1 MSCNVNR
8 REIVVKRNITKKMS
22 MMGLLVLLICSLGFI
37 SACSQNDANAAK
49 SKYVDDKAMNVIAA
63 GFERRSDV
71 IESNANDDDPH
82 STENIQEAIEAEI
95 KNDKEL
101 KNARFK
107 DSKMQQD
114 VITYLNLLDDQ
125 LKVTEDYSQSSS
137 DYYEEW
143 NKVYDKR
150 SAQLKKLV
158 DNYGL
163 EVREKYEDDFND
175 LIKNGKSVAEKT
187 RYEDAINSLIQGA
200 NFEKSDDGYGLY
212 TYTAV
217 VENTSGVSFSNVS
230 LTLALYDADDI
241 KAEETYA
248 DTSSWAPG
256 EKVKFEAMSDVDA
269 ARVVASVS
277 SYDANK

>member
-1 MSCNVNR
+1 MERS
-8 REIVVKRNITKKMS
+8 ITKRLP
-22 MMGLLVLLICSLGFI
+22 MMGLFALLICSLGFI
-37 SACSQNDANAAK
+37 SACSQNAANSEK
-49 SKYVDDKAMNVIAA
+49 PKYVDDKAMNVIAA
-63 GFERRSDV
+63 GFEKRSDV

-82 STENIQEAIEAEI
+82 STENIQEAIKAEI

-150 SAQLKKLV
+150 SEQLKKLV

-163 EVREKYEDDFND
+163 EVGEKYKDDFDD
-175 LIKNGKSVAEKT
+175 LIKNGRSVAEKT
-187 RYEDAINSLIQGA
+187 RNEDAINSLIQGA

-217 VENTSGVSFSNVS
+217 VENTSGISFSNVS

-248 DTSSWAPG
+248 NTSAWAPG

-269 ARVVASVS
+269 VRVVASVS
-277 SYDANK
+277 SYDVNK

>member
-1 MSCNVNR
+1 MSRNVSR
-8 REIVVKRNITKKMS
+8 REIVVKRNATKKQPV
-22 MMGLLVLLICSLGFI
+22 MGLLVLLICSLGFI
-37 SACSQNDANAAK
+37 SACSQNATNLDK
-49 SKYVDDKAMNVIAA
+49 PKYVDGKAMNVIAT
-63 GFERRSDV
+63 GFEKRSDI

-82 STENIQEAIEAEI
+82 STENIQEAIEAGI
-95 KNDKEL
+95 KNDEEL

-125 LKVTEDYSQSSS
+125 LKVTEDYSQSSA

-163 EVREKYEDDFND
+163 EVGEKNKDDFND

-187 RYEDAINSLIQGA
+187 RNEDAINSLIQGA

-217 VENTSGVSFSNVS
+217 VENTSGISFSNVS

-241 KAEETYA
+241 KAEEIYA
-248 DTSSWAPG
+248 DISSWAPG

-277 SYDANK
+277 SYDVNK

>member
-1 MSCNVNR
+1 M
-8 REIVVKRNITKKMS
+8 KRNTTKKQP

-71 IESNANDDDPH
+71 IKSNANDDDPH

-150 SAQLKKLV
+150 SAQLKKPV

-163 EVREKYEDDFND
+163 EVGEKYKDDFND

-200 NFEKSDDGYGLY
+200 NFEKTDDGYGLY

-217 VENTSGVSFSNVS
+217 VENTSGISFSNVS
-230 LTLALYDADDI
+230 LTLALYDADGI

-277 SYDANK
+277 SYDVNK

>member
-1 MSCNVNR
+1 M
-8 REIVVKRNITKKMS
+8 KRNITKKMP

-137 DYYEEW
+137 GYYEEW

-163 EVREKYEDDFND
+163 EVGEKYEDDFND

-217 VENTSGVSFSNVS
+217 VENTSGISFSNVS

-277 SYDANK
+277 SYDVIK

>member
-8 REIVVKRNITKKMS
+8 REIVVKRNITKKMP

-63 GFERRSDV
+63 GFERRSYV

-82 STENIQEAIEAEI
+82 SIENIQEAIEAEI

-163 EVREKYEDDFND
+163 EVGEKYEDDFND

-217 VENTSGVSFSNVS
+217 VENTSGISFSNVS

-277 SYDANK
+277 SYDVNK

>member
-1 MSCNVNR
+1 MQPGRGDPLEQQPGDYAAR
-8 REIVVKRNITKKMS
+8 RAAGQIGKRLHHIQP
-22 MMGLLVLLICSLGFI
+22 SLQKIDGDGHQRQR
-37 SACSQNDANAAK
+37 QNDANAAK

-63 GFERRSDV
+63 GFERRFDV

-125 LKVTEDYSQSSS
+125 LKVTEDYSQSSA

-163 EVREKYEDDFND
+163 EV
-175 LIKNGKSVAEKT
+175 G
-187 RYEDAINSLIQGA
+187 
-200 NFEKSDDGYGLY
+200 
-212 TYTAV
+212 
-217 VENTSGVSFSNVS
+217 ENIRMIST
-230 LTLALYDADDI
+230 T
-241 KAEETYA
+241 
-248 DTSSWAPG
+248 
-256 EKVKFEAMSDVDA
+256 
-269 ARVVASVS
+269 
-277 SYDANK
+277 

>member
-8 REIVVKRNITKKMS
+8 REIAVKRNATKKQP
-22 MMGLLVLLICSLGFI
+22 MMGLLVLLVCSLGFI

-95 KNDKEL
+95 KNDEEL

-125 LKVTEDYSQSSS
+125 LKVTEDYSQSSA

-163 EVREKYEDDFND
+163 EVGEKYKDDFND

-187 RYEDAINSLIQGA
+187 RYEDAINTLIQGA
-200 NFEKSDDGYGLY
+200 NIEKSDDGYGLY

-217 VENTSGVSFSNVS
+217 VENTSGISFSNVS

-241 KAEETYA
+241 KAEEIYA

-277 SYDANK
+277 SYDVNK

>member
-1 MSCNVNR
+1 MSRNVNR
-8 REIVVKRNITKKMS
+8 REIVVKRNATKKQPV
-22 MMGLLVLLICSLGFI
+22 MGLLVLLICSLGFI
-37 SACSQNDANAAK
+37 SACSQNATNLDK
-49 SKYVDDKAMNVIAA
+49 PKYVDGKAMNVIAT
-63 GFERRSDV
+63 GFEKRSDI

-95 KNDKEL
+95 KNDEEP

-125 LKVTEDYSQSSS
+125 LKVTEDYSQSSA

-163 EVREKYEDDFND
+163 EVGEKYKDDFND

-217 VENTSGVSFSNVS
+217 VENTSGISFSNVS

-241 KAEETYA
+241 KAEEIYA

-277 SYDANK
+277 SYDVNK

>member
-1 MSCNVNR
+1 
-8 REIVVKRNITKKMS
+8 
-22 MMGLLVLLICSLGFI
+22 MGLFVLLICSLGFI
-37 SACSQNDANAAK
+37 SACSQNAANSDK
-49 SKYVDDKAMNVIAA
+49 PKYADDKAMNVIAA
-63 GFERRSDV
+63 GFEKRADV

-82 STENIQEAIEAEI
+82 STENIQEAIKAEI

-101 KNARFK
+101 KNAKFK

-125 LKVTEDYSQSSS
+125 LKVTEDYSQSSA

-163 EVREKYEDDFND
+163 EVGEKYKDDFND

-217 VENTSGVSFSNVS
+217 VENTSGISFSNVS

-241 KAEETYA
+241 KAEEIYA

-277 SYDANK
+277 SYDVNK

>member
-1 MSCNVNR
+1 M
-8 REIVVKRNITKKMS
+8 KRNATKKQP

-37 SACSQNDANAAK
+37 SACSQNATNLDK
-49 SKYVDDKAMNVIAA
+49 PKYVDDKAMNIIAT

-125 LKVTEDYSQSSS
+125 LKVTEDYSQSSA

-163 EVREKYEDDFND
+163 EVGEKYKDDFND
-175 LIKNGKSVAEKT
+175 LIKNGKSAAEKT

-217 VENTSGVSFSNVS
+217 VENTSGISFSNVS

-269 ARVVASVS
+269 VRVVASVS
-277 SYDANK
+277 SYDVNK

>member
-8 REIVVKRNITKKMS
+8 REIVVKRNITKKMP

-71 IESNANDDDPH
+71 IESNANDDDSH

-163 EVREKYEDDFND
+163 EVGEKYEDDFND

-217 VENTSGVSFSNVS
+217 VENTSGISFSNVS

-277 SYDANK
+277 SYDVNK

>member
-1 MSCNVNR
+1 MSRNVNR
-8 REIVVKRNITKKMS
+8 REIVMKRNITKKMP

-37 SACSQNDANAAK
+37 SACSQDDANAAK
-49 SKYVDDKAMNVIAA
+49 SKYVDDKAKNIIAA

-143 NKVYDKR
+143 NKAYDKR

-163 EVREKYEDDFND
+163 EVGEKYKDDFND

-187 RYEDAINSLIQGA
+187 RHEDAINSLIQGA

-217 VENTSGVSFSNVS
+217 VENTSGISFSNVS

-277 SYDANK
+277 SYDVNK

>member
-1 MSCNVNR
+1 M
-8 REIVVKRNITKKMS
+8 KRNITKKLP

-37 SACSQNDANAAK
+37 SACSQNAANSDK
-49 SKYVDDKAMNVIAA
+49 PKYADDKAMNVIAA
-63 GFERRSDV
+63 GFEKRADV

-82 STENIQEAIEAEI
+82 STENIQEAIKAEI

-101 KNARFK
+101 KNAKFK

-158 DNYGL
+158 DDYGL
-163 EVREKYEDDFND
+163 EVGEKYKDDFDD
-175 LIKNGKSVAEKT
+175 LIKNGRSVAEKT
-187 RYEDAINSLIQGA
+187 RNEDAINSLTQGA

-217 VENTSGVSFSNVS
+217 VENTSGISFSNVS

-248 DTSSWAPG
+248 NTSSWAPG

-269 ARVVASVS
+269 VRVVASVS
-277 SYDANK
+277 SYDVNK

>member
-1 MSCNVNR
+1 MSRNVNR
-8 REIVVKRNITKKMS
+8 REIVVKRNATKKQPV
-22 MMGLLVLLICSLGFI
+22 MGLLVLLICSLGFI
-37 SACSQNDANAAK
+37 SACSQNATNLDK
-49 SKYVDDKAMNVIAA
+49 PKYVDGKAMNVIAT
-63 GFERRSDV
+63 GFEKRSDI

-95 KNDKEL
+95 KNDEEL

-125 LKVTEDYSQSSS
+125 LKVTEDYSQSSA

-163 EVREKYEDDFND
+163 EVGEKYKDDFND

-217 VENTSGVSFSNVS
+217 VENTSGISFTNVS

-241 KAEETYA
+241 KAEEIYA

-277 SYDANK
+277 SYDVNK

>member
-1 MSCNVNR
+1 MSRNVSR
-8 REIVVKRNITKKMS
+8 REIVVKRNATKKQPV
-22 MMGLLVLLICSLGFI
+22 MGLLVLLICSLGFI
-37 SACSQNDANAAK
+37 SACSQNATNLDK
-49 SKYVDDKAMNVIAA
+49 PKYVDGKAMNVIAT
-63 GFERRSDV
+63 GFEKRSDI

-95 KNDKEL
+95 KNDEEL

-114 VITYLNLLDDQ
+114 IITYLNLLDDQ
-125 LKVTEDYSQSSS
+125 LKVTEDYSQSSA

-163 EVREKYEDDFND
+163 EVGEKYKDDFND

-217 VENTSGVSFSNVS
+217 VENTSGISFSNVS

-241 KAEETYA
+241 KAEEIYA

-277 SYDANK
+277 SYDVNK

>member
-8 REIVVKRNITKKMS
+8 REIAVKRNATKKQP
-22 MMGLLVLLICSLGFI
+22 MMGLLVLLVCSLGLI

-95 KNDKEL
+95 KNDEEL

-125 LKVTEDYSQSSS
+125 LKVTEDYSQSSA

-163 EVREKYEDDFND
+163 EVGEKYKDDFND

-200 NFEKSDDGYGLY
+200 NIEKSDDGYGLY

-217 VENTSGVSFSNVS
+217 VENTSGISFSNVS

-241 KAEETYA
+241 KAEEIYA

-277 SYDANK
+277 SYDVNK

>member
-8 REIVVKRNITKKMS
+8 REIVVKRNITKKMP

-125 LKVTEDYSQSSS
+125 LKVTEDYSQSSA

-163 EVREKYEDDFND
+163 EVGEKYKDDFND

-217 VENTSGVSFSNVS
+217 VENTSGISFSNVS

-256 EKVKFEAMSDVDA
+256 EKVKFEAMADVDA
-269 ARVVASVS
+269 ARGVASVS
-277 SYDANK
+277 SSEVNK

>member
-1 MSCNVNR
+1 MSRNVNR
-8 REIVVKRNITKKMS
+8 REIVMKRNITKKMP

-49 SKYVDDKAMNVIAA
+49 SKYVDDKAMSVIAA

-125 LKVTEDYSQSSS
+125 FKVTEDYSQSSA

-163 EVREKYEDDFND
+163 EVGEKYKDDFND

-217 VENTSGVSFSNVS
+217 VENTSGISFSNVS

-248 DTSSWAPG
+248 DTSSWTPG

-277 SYDANK
+277 NYDVNK

>member
-8 REIVVKRNITKKMS
+8 REMVMKRNITKKMP

-37 SACSQNDANAAK
+37 SACSQNAANTAK
-49 SKYVDDKAMNVIAA
+49 SKYVDDKAMNIIAA

-125 LKVTEDYSQSSS
+125 LKVTEDYSQSSA

-163 EVREKYEDDFND
+163 EVGEKYKDDFND

-217 VENTSGVSFSNVS
+217 VENTSGISFSNVS

-256 EKVKFEAMSDVDA
+256 DPAQGAVQGGQIGRASCRE
-269 ARVVASVS
+269 RV
-277 SYDANK
+277 

>member
-107 DSKMQQD
+107 DSKMQQG

-277 SYDANK
+277 SYDVNK

>member
-95 KNDKEL
+95 KIDKEL

-137 DYYEEW
+137 EYYEEW

-163 EVREKYEDDFND
+163 EVGEKYEDDFND

-277 SYDANK
+277 SYDVNK

>member
-1 MSCNVNR
+1 
-8 REIVVKRNITKKMS
+8 
-22 MMGLLVLLICSLGFI
+22 MMGLLVLFICSLGFI
-37 SACSQNDANAAK
+37 SACSQNATNSEK
-49 SKYVDDKAMNVIAA
+49 PKYVDDKAMNVIAA
-63 GFERRSDV
+63 GFEKRSDV

-82 STENIQEAIEAEI
+82 STENIQEAIKAEI

-150 SAQLKKLV
+150 SEQLKKLV

-163 EVREKYEDDFND
+163 EVGEKYKDDFD
-175 LIKNGKSVAEKT
+175 ELIKNGKSVAEKT
-187 RYEDAINSLIQGA
+187 RNEDAINSLIQGA
-200 NFEKSDDGYGLY
+200 YFEKSDDGYGLY

-217 VENTSGVSFSNVS
+217 VENTSGISFSNVG
-230 LTLALYDADDI
+230 LTLALYDADDV

-277 SYDANK
+277 SYDVNK

>member
-277 SYDANK
+277 SYDVDK

>member
-1 MSCNVNR
+1 MSHNVNR
-8 REIVVKRNITKKMS
+8 REIVMKRNITKKMP

-49 SKYVDDKAMNVIAA
+49 SKYVDDKAMSVIAA

-95 KNDKEL
+95 KNDEEL

-137 DYYEEW
+137 DYYEQW

-163 EVREKYEDDFND
+163 EVGEKYEDDFND

-217 VENTSGVSFSNVS
+217 VENTSGISFSNVS

-277 SYDANK
+277 SYDVNK

>member
-1 MSCNVNR
+1 
-8 REIVVKRNITKKMS
+8 
-22 MMGLLVLLICSLGFI
+22 MGLLVLLICSLGFI

-163 EVREKYEDDFND
+163 EVGEKYKDDFND

-200 NFEKSDDGYGLY
+200 NFEKTDDDYGLY

-217 VENTSGVSFSNVS
+217 VENTSGISFSNVS

-277 SYDANK
+277 SYDVNK

>member
-8 REIVVKRNITKKMS
+8 REIVVKRNITKKMP

-63 GFERRSDV
+63 GFERRPDV

-95 KNDKEL
+95 KNDQEL

-163 EVREKYEDDFND
+163 EVGEKYEDDFND

-212 TYTAV
+212 AYTAV
-217 VENTSGVSFSNVS
+217 VENTSGISFSNVS
-230 LTLALYDADDI
+230 LTLALYDVDDI

-277 SYDANK
+277 SYDVNK

>member
-8 REIVVKRNITKKMS
+8 REIAVKRNATKKQP

-37 SACSQNDANAAK
+37 SACSQNATNLDK
-49 SKYVDDKAMNVIAA
+49 PKYVDDKAMNIIAA

-71 IESNANDDDPH
+71 IESNSNDDDPH

-125 LKVTEDYSQSSS
+125 LKVTEDYSQSSA

-163 EVREKYEDDFND
+163 EVGEKYKDDFND

-217 VENTSGVSFSNVS
+217 VENTSGISFSNVS

-277 SYDANK
+277 SYDVNK

>member
-8 REIVVKRNITKKMS
+8 REIAVKRNATKKQP
-22 MMGLLVLLICSLGFI
+22 MMGLLVPLVCSLVFI

-95 KNDKEL
+95 KNDEEL

-125 LKVTEDYSQSSS
+125 LKVTEDYSQSSA

-163 EVREKYEDDFND
+163 EVGEKYKDDFND

-217 VENTSGVSFSNVS
+217 VENTSGISFSNVS

-241 KAEETYA
+241 KAEEIYA

-277 SYDANK
+277 SYDVNK

>member
-8 REIVVKRNITKKMS
+8 REIVVKRNTTKKQP

-125 LKVTEDYSQSSS
+125 LKVTDDYSQSSS

-163 EVREKYEDDFND
+163 EVGEKYKDDFND

-217 VENTSGVSFSNVS
+217 VENTSGISFSNVS

-277 SYDANK
+277 SYDVNK

>member
-8 REIVVKRNITKKMS
+8 REIVMKRNITKKMP
-22 MMGLLVLLICSLGFI
+22 MMGLLVLLTCSLGFI

-63 GFERRSDV
+63 GFERRFDV

-125 LKVTEDYSQSSS
+125 LKVTEDYSQSSA

-143 NKVYDKR
+143 NKVYVKR

-163 EVREKYEDDFND
+163 EVGEKYKDDFND
-175 LIKNGKSVAEKT
+175 LIKNGKFVTEKT
-187 RYEDAINSLIQGA
+187 CYEDAINSLIQGA

-217 VENTSGVSFSNVS
+217 VENTSGISFSNVS

-277 SYDANK
+277 SYDVNK

>member
-8 REIVVKRNITKKMS
+8 REIAVKQNATKKQP

-37 SACSQNDANAAK
+37 SACSQNHANAAK

-63 GFERRSDV
+63 GFERRFDV

-125 LKVTEDYSQSSS
+125 LKVTEDYSQSSA

-163 EVREKYEDDFND
+163 EVGEKYKDDFND

-187 RYEDAINSLIQGA
+187 RNEDTINSLIQGA
-200 NFEKSDDGYGLY
+200 YFEKTDDGYGLY

-217 VENTSGVSFSNVS
+217 VENTSSISFSNVG
-230 LTLALYDADDI
+230 LTLALYDVDDV

-277 SYDANK
+277 SYDVNK

>member
-217 VENTSGVSFSNVS
+217 VGNTSGVSFSNVS

-277 SYDANK
+277 SYDVNK

>member
-1 MSCNVNR
+1 M
-8 REIVVKRNITKKMS
+8 KQNITKKMP
-22 MMGLLVLLICSLGFI
+22 MMGLFVLLTCSLGFI

-63 GFERRSDV
+63 GFERRFDV

-125 LKVTEDYSQSSS
+125 LKVTEDYSQSSA

-163 EVREKYEDDFND
+163 EVGEKYKDDFND
-175 LIKNGKSVAEKT
+175 LIKNGKSVTEKT
-187 RYEDAINSLIQGA
+187 CYEDAINSLIQGA

-217 VENTSGVSFSNVS
+217 VENTSGISVSNVS

-277 SYDANK
+277 SYDVNK